1 MKLILTI
8 LCLSLNIIYGQNIN
22 TTIEGNLSN
31 IYKKMPISIESYNFE
46 ENVYDPSVQVAETD
60 INGKFSLSL
69 DFPYLSLLKLTVG
82 DKKSFYIGIENEA
95 TITLSGNKETIKI
108 AGSENADEIEYFR
121 SQVNFIN
128 DKYFGELMVIGNKA
142 LEKQDYALLDSL
154 NHLKEKNLL
163 LFVNDLEQLVKNTKH
178 VTSGFYVMMFLDDN
192 KNFECIKWISERLS
206 KEYPDTKISKNL
218 LQKLEKLSKISV
230 GAPSP
235 DFTTTDLSGKMQK
248 VSNHRGKYLLLDFW
262 ASWCLP
268 CRIENPKLAKMYA
281 GTSRSKFEIIGISN
295 DKQKQSFLTAI
306 EKDKVLWPQIYEGWN
321 EISKLFAVKSLPQNV
336 LIDHDGKILA
346 KNITIPEL
354 EKLLKSH

>member
-178 VTSGFYVMMFLDDN
+178 VTSGFYVMMFL
-192 KNFECIKWISERLS
+192 L
-206 KEYPDTKISKNL
+206 
-218 LQKLEKLSKISV
+218 
-230 GAPSP
+230 
-235 DFTTTDLSGKMQK
+235 
-248 VSNHRGKYLLLDFW
+248 
-262 ASWCLP
+262 
-268 CRIENPKLAKMYA
+268 
-281 GTSRSKFEIIGISN
+281 
-295 DKQKQSFLTAI
+295 
-306 EKDKVLWPQIYEGWN
+306 
-321 EISKLFAVKSLPQNV
+321 NV
-336 LIDHDGKILA
+336 
-346 KNITIPEL
+346 
-354 EKLLKSH
+354 